1 MLNNTRL
8 RDEVTAKPPKAQG
21 YPSLCSTRNDWE
33 KIAVL
38 HNQYLVSLQEGATS
52 PRQLRNLL
60 GVRLS
65 SYDIHRLPLPYY
77 IVNPYITKILK
88 NLYSIR
94 IVNTLIWEIFP
105 CTFPGDWMEIDV
117 GDINNNPLWAFI
129 TQRGKT
135 GKHIKRCWDT
145 HITQYLQSHQN
156 ALEHLKI
163 LLMQQHISTS
173 RSDVEHT
180 IIDGVFSL

>member
-21 YPSLCSTRNDWE
+21 YPSLCPTRNDWE

-65 SYDIHRLPLPYY
+65 SYDIYRLPLLYY
-77 IVNPYITKILK
+77 IVNPYHTKILK

-94 IVNTLIWEIFP
+94 IDNTLIWEIFP
-105 CTFPGDWMEIDV
+105 CTFPGDWTEIDV

-129 TQRGKT
+129 TQRGK
-135 GKHIKRCWDT
+135 
-145 HITQYLQSHQN
+145 
-156 ALEHLKI
+156 LENILKGAETPI
-163 LLMQQHISTS
+163 
-173 RSDVEHT
+173 
-180 IIDGVFSL
+180 